1 MNNEVQAPL
10 RIPQLSNFTRQP
22 HLRPTSPNVFL
33 LSIRRH
39 SSGYQ
44 RNDLCVCSSCKVD
57 GPGFESFRIHFPN
70 FHRHRLAANR
80 NSAASSVSNLALL
93 LAVGQ
98 AAVTLS
104 TDVNGSQLDASHEIG
119 ST

>member
-1 MNNEVQAPL
+1 MRLFIVQ
-10 RIPQLSNFTRQP
+10 
-22 HLRPTSPNVFL
+22 
-33 LSIRRH
+33 
-39 SSGYQ
+39 
-44 RNDLCVCSSCKVD
+44 VD

-104 TDVNGSQLDASHEIG
+104 TDVNGSQLDQVTGYVRPDALRNPGTVLSVPQRDE
-119 ST
+119 T